1 MLFRSVVQP
10 DEITMLARVLN
21 QHCEKHGIRS
31 REGREHVASSLLAMY
46 DAGVADDRELAA
58 RLATEDDP
66 DRIAVQ
72 YVSNHAT
79 QKPSIKEPLA
89 ATASFKRRLRTRC
102 VPSQS

>member
-46 DAGVADDRELAA
+46 DAGIADDRELAA
-58 RLATEDDP
+58 RLAREDDP
-66 DRIAVQ
+66 DRM
-72 YVSNHAT
+72 
-79 QKPSIKEPLA
+79 A
-89 ATASFKRRLRTRC
+89 AE
-102 VPSQS
+102 